1 MKLLPYRRFTIETR
15 LAPPDVAARLRDA
28 VEPPSLRLVR
38 RPERPFTGRVDGTT
52 FDVMRSVRGRNS
64 FRPRIRGTVEATGRG
79 ARLTGTMRLHELV
92 IVFIGGFVAIAGVAF
107 LSMVVR
113 NLVSGE
119 LQKETLIPLGIL
131 VVLGGMTIGGFIPE
145 ARRAFDELGR
155 IVDAS
160 QGELQ

>member
-1 MKLLPYRRFTIETR
+1 
-15 LAPPDVAARLRDA
+15 
-28 VEPPSLRLVR
+28 
-38 RPERPFTGRVDGTT
+38 
-52 FDVMRSVRGRNS
+52 
-64 FRPRIRGTVEATGRG
+64 
-79 ARLTGTMRLHELV
+79 MRLHELV